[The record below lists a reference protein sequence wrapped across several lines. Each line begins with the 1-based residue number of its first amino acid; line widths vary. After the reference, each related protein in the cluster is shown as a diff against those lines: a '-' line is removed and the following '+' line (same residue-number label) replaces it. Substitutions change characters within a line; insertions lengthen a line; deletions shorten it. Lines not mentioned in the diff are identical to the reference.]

1 MNLIRRGVRCGV
13 PGDHTSTRLP
23 VLVREAAERKT
34 RTPIPSNA
42 SGGGLSAV
50 VKIGKIVLIVLIR
63 ADRIRPAWRGAR
75 AGRWYTGSM
84 QAILCAILAG
94 LCWGVGEIFTK
105 SAINTREIGPLGTV
119 LLRAAVTLPLALVG
133 FWVAHA
139 VLKTEPQQWWRFD
152 APHGMPGQRDAGGMQ
167 MSTWLKIILGS
178 GVLAGFG
185 GVFFF
190 YLGLSLP
197 GGDISLLRPIAFALA
212 PATAVLLGW
221 WFLGESMTWVKGA
234 AVVLIV
240 VGIALLALESKK
252 ATKKAKKRDAE
263 VAVVAIGE

>member
-1 MNLIRRGVRCGV
+1 
-13 PGDHTSTRLP
+13 
-23 VLVREAAERKT
+23 
-34 RTPIPSNA
+34 
-42 SGGGLSAV
+42 
-50 VKIGKIVLIVLIR
+50 
-63 ADRIRPAWRGAR
+63 
-75 AGRWYTGSM
+75 M

-119 LLRAAVTLPLALVG
+119 LLRATVTLPLALLG
-133 FWVAHA
+133 FWVAYA
-139 VLKTEPQQWWRFD
+139 VLKTEPQQWWR
-152 APHGMPGQRDAGGMQ
+152 GESAGGMRAV
-167 MSTWLKIILGS
+167 TWWKIVLGS
-178 GVLAGFG
+178 GLLAGFG

-221 WFLGESMTWVKGA
+221 WFLGEHMTWIKGA

-240 VGIALLALESKK
+240 VGIAMLAIESKK
-252 ATKKAKKRDAE
+252 ATKREKEQDAE